1 MGATSYTRSGRSTL
15 GGMLEHDRLSL
26 RALRLRSI
34 LTLLR
39 DQAAKHSADENASVR
54 ARNAAIT
61 NYDNELARI
70 RARLE
75 QIR

>member
-1 MGATSYTRSGRSTL
+1 MGATSYTRSGTSTL
-15 GGMLEHDRLSL
+15 GGMLEQDRLAL
-26 RALRLRSI
+26 RAVRLRSI

-39 DQAAKHSADENASVR
+39 HQAAKHGDAETAPAR
-54 ARNAAIT
+54 ARKTAIAG
-61 NYDNELARI
+61 YDDELARI

>member
-1 MGATSYTRSGRSTL
+1 MGATGYTQAGNATL

-26 RALRLRSI
+26 RAVRLGSI

-39 DQAAKHSADENASVR
+39 HQAAKDTAAGNSSVR
-54 ARNAAIT
+54 ARDAAIAS
-61 NYDNELARI
+61 YDDELARI
-70 RARLE
+70 RVRLE